1 MTVRITKP
9 AFNLRDK
16 LNELDYSRVP
26 YDKMPA
32 GSIIQIKHA
41 QLATQLL
48 LTANGDILETTF
60 TPFRSDSRVIIDIRL
75 RAREESGNNAQWFVG
90 LKKTLNGN
98 ISRPG
103 GHYMMHSRSH
113 PTYSGWAGFYQMVFD
128 GFGSNN
134 EEITYTLYAGPWGS
148 NNGTTFRVNSS
159 TGDGEVNGAQ
169 LIMYEVVN
177 K

>member
-9 AFNLRDK
+9 EFNLREK
-16 LNELDYSRVP
+16 LTELDYGRVP
-26 YDKMPA
+26 FQKMPI
-32 GSIIQIKHA
+32 GSIIQVKNA
-41 QLATQLL
+41 QRDTSLA

-98 ISRPG
+98 ITRPG

-128 GFGSNN
+128 HQGS
-134 EEITYTLYAGPWGS
+134 ERAPITYTLYAGPWGS
-148 NNGTTFRVNSS
+148 NNGTTFRVNGS
-159 TGDGEVNGAQ
+159 TGDGEVYGAQ
-169 LIMYEVVN
+169 LIMYEVVQ
-177 K
+177 